1 MNTIKNIAHDYYFY
15 IFTPFIFVCIVLR
28 LNRRV
33 RARVRSLSVDSSVVV
48 CKWARFFVRMNWR
61 VAAGLPSSPF
71 AAMRTMAHSR
81 TFVWGLSRSTS
92 KRIYNATKCP
102 HCQLINI
109 CFYLFFLLIFSHFG
123 FIQQRIAFFPM
134 QKSLFFQMWMVD
146 GMRDHSQ

>member
-1 MNTIKNIAHDYYFY
+1 
-15 IFTPFIFVCIVLR
+15 
-28 LNRRV
+28 
-33 RARVRSLSVDSSVVV
+33 
-48 CKWARFFVRMNWR
+48 MNWR

-123 FIQQRIAFFPM
+123 FTQQRIAFFPM
-134 QKSLFFQMWMVD
+134 QKSLFYQMWMVD
-146 GMRDHSQ
+146 GIRETIRNKSLIEIDPFARRRIFRNRNRWRENCFLGYLVPKCAAEEQQQQQQKYRNARNH